1 MAEYYIYSD
10 AAGVGDGS
18 SWADAFTTITACL
31 TAVTEAD
38 GDIFYVAS
46 DHNELNNAAL
56 ALSFGAYVKLLSVNR
71 TTGLLEA
78 GAIISTSHTGS
89 WHIVMDGNLCCYG
102 VDFKVGVNP
111 SGGSNLNIQF
121 GNNNAIMSFSECS
134 FELVQ
139 VGGAS
144 YFVFGRLPNSN
155 NVVELDFNNCS
166 FKFNHASQVL
176 NPAGAKTTLSNCRI
190 DDTGEA
196 PNTVFSAKTLT
207 GMMGDMRIIGGDF
220 SHATA
225 LYDVSAVKAHA
236 SRILFVHCLV
246 PAAFGE
252 GTHPG
257 PGYLEYELHACSTP
271 TDDHAY
277 QYNYQGG
284 AGIISYNTGVY
295 PASGGATF
303 SDTDGTDDPL
313 SLMMVSS
320 AYASRH
326 YPLYSPWFNVAIDS
340 TGSKALSVDFAHTG
354 VSALKDNE
362 AWVEVEYMS
371 ETENTLITR
380 AISAPVASGTNAL
393 DMLASGSDLAD
404 TAEAWTGIMDEI
416 THTLS
421 KSVTVEQ
428 QGFARV
434 RVALAKPSTTV
445 YIDPQ
450 VTVI

>member
-56 ALSFGAYVKLLSVNR
+56 TLSFGAYVKLLSVNR
-71 TTGLLEA
+71 TSGLLEA
-78 GAIISTSHTGS
+78 GAIISTSHILGANVK
-89 WHIVMDGNLCCYG
+89 IDGNLYCFG
-102 VDFKVGVNP
+102 VAFVIGVNP
-111 SGGSNLNIQF
+111 SGGTNINLQL
-121 GNNNAIMSFSECS
+121 GDNNSILSFSNCAFTLLHS
-134 FELVQ
+134 A
-139 VGGAS
+139 GAS
-144 YFVFGRLPNSN
+144 YFILGRSANSSSAI
-155 NVVELDFNNCS
+155 EIDLNNCS
-166 FKFNHASQVL
+166 ISFGNGGQGIV
-176 NPAGAKTTLSNCRI
+176 PCGAKTTMTNCSI
-190 DDTGEA
+190 GETGHA
-196 PNTVFSAKTLT
+196 PNAIFNAKIMT
-207 GMMGDMRIIGGDF
+207 GIMGEMRLAGCDF
-220 SHATA
+220 SYGSA
-225 LYDVSAVKAHA
+225 LYDASAVKSHA
-236 SRILFVHCLV
+236 SRMLFVHCLV
-246 PAAFGE
+246 PGTLGT

-257 PGYLEYELHACSTP
+257 PGYLEYELHACGTD
-271 TDDHAY
+271 TDDNAY

-284 AGIISYNTGVY
+284 AGLISYNTGVY